1 MHHSS
6 FGCLRKPLQKH
17 DHKAITFP
25 LTQQRKLDC
34 CWRFFCSHLKE
45 KEGNQNWYS
54 EKTFHTVR
62 DRMFPEKESSSA
74 CRATLKEIRMFKSLM
89 VKEKFNC
96 RILSSFTGN
105 QEKWS
110 KPHYI
115 SISWYIFLVWY
126 TYKRTEQLNH

>member
-6 FGCLRKPLQKH
+6 FSCLRKPLQKH

-34 CWRFFCSHLKE
+34 CWMFFCSHLKE
-45 KEGNQNWYS
+45 KEKKTGIGIQKKHSTQS
-54 EKTFHTVR
+54 ETEYFLRK
-62 DRMFPEKESSSA
+62 SSSA
-74 CRATLKEIRMFKSLM
+74 CSATLSEIRIFKSLM
-89 VKEKFNC
+89 LKEKFNC

-110 KPHYI
+110 NHT
-115 SISWYIFLVWY
+115 IFLLVGIFFLFGIY
-126 TYKRTEQLNH
+126 TKELSN